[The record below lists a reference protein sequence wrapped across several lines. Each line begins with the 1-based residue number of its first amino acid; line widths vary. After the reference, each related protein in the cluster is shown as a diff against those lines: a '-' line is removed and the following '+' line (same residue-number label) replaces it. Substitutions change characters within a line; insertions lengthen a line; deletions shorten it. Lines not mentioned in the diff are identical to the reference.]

1 MKTPKTRKII
11 SLIIVLLVAITSL
24 CGCGKPD
31 SVKHKLV
38 RDLRAL
44 AKIDNFDDLYVSIY
58 WIESYVLNRY
68 PWSKNDLL
76 ERADNVIILQGDEIK
91 GKLEWFKDIS
101 EKDIELLEEDQK
113 PDTRFYVLIESVE
126 KGKLFEL
133 LMFGDSFSYFVN
145 GYLIQWND
153 KIINALI
160 PLLDEKAFSDLE
172 LYRYQ
177 YLYGSIY

>member
-1 MKTPKTRKII
+1 
-11 SLIIVLLVAITSL
+11 
-24 CGCGKPD
+24 
-31 SVKHKLV
+31 
-38 RDLRAL
+38 LRNL
-44 AKIDNFDDLYVSIY
+44 AEIEDFEDMTVSIY
-58 WIESYVLNRY
+58 WLESYVLNRY
-68 PWSKNDLL
+68 PWSKNDLI

-113 PDTRFYVLIESVE
+113 PDARFYVLIESAE

-145 GYLIQWND
+145 GHLIQWND

>member
-1 MKTPKTRKII
+1 MNKKTAFII
-11 SLIIVLLVAITSL
+11 LAHFFVALFFLNSCQYQDT
-24 CGCGKPD
+24 
-31 SVKHKLV
+31 VKQNLV
-38 RDLRAL
+38 RDLRNL
-44 AKIDNFDDLYVSIY
+44 AEIEDFEDMTVSIY
-58 WIESYVLNRY
+58 WLESYVLNRY
-68 PWSKNDLL
+68 PWSKNDLI

-145 GYLIQWND
+145 GHRIQWND

>member
-1 MKTPKTRKII
+1 MRERKNRIWHL
-11 SLIIVLLVAITSL
+11 LICLVFAFTMLSACQYQDPI
-24 CGCGKPD
+24 KQ
-31 SVKHKLV
+31 KLV
-38 RDLRAL
+38 HDLRNL
-44 AKIDNFDDLYVSIY
+44 AEIEDFEDMTVSIY
-58 WIESYVLNRY
+58 WLESYVLNRY
-68 PWSKNDLL
+68 PWSKNDLI

-91 GKLEWFKDIS
+91 GKLEWFKDII

-113 PDTRFYVLIESVE
+113 PDTRFYVLIESAE

-145 GYLIQWND
+145 GHLIQWND

>member
-1 MKTPKTRKII
+1 MRERKNRIWHI
-11 SLIIVLLVAITSL
+11 LICLAFAFTMLSA
-24 CGCGKPD
+24 CQNQDP
-31 SVKHKLV
+31 VKQKLV
-38 RDLRAL
+38 RDLRNL
-44 AKIDNFDDLYVSIY
+44 AETEDFEDMTVSIY
-58 WIESYVLNRY
+58 WLESYVLNRY
-68 PWSKNDLL
+68 PWSKNDLI

-113 PDTRFYVLIESVE
+113 PDARFYVLIESVE

-133 LMFGDSFSYFVN
+133 LMFGDSFSCFVN
-145 GYLIQWND
+145 GHRIQWTD

>member
-1 MKTPKTRKII
+1 MNKKTAFII
-11 SLIIVLLVAITSL
+11 LAHFFVALFFLNS
-24 CGCGKPD
+24 CQYHDP
-31 SVKHKLV
+31 VKQKLV
-38 RDLRAL
+38 RDLRNL
-44 AKIDNFDDLYVSIY
+44 AEIEDFEDMTVSIY

-68 PWSKNDLL
+68 PWSKNDLI

-113 PDTRFYVLIESVE
+113 PDTRFYVLIESAE
-126 KGKLFEL
+126 KGKFFEL
-133 LMFGDSFSYFVN
+133 LMFGDSFSCFVN
-145 GYLIQWND
+145 GHLIQWND